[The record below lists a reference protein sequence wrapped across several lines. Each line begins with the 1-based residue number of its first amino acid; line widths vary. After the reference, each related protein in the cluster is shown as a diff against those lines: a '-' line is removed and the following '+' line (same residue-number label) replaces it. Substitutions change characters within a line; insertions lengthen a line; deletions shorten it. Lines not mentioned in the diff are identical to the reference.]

1 MESSQFSLLSG
12 PDLQAFGADHGAFG
26 DVGAGLFDTGDL
38 PTPDPYRLRLFSF
51 VTSGADSESFTFVRG
66 GTAPV
71 FFGDGTQSTA
81 SGSISKTYDTSSVPS
96 GSVFSVTTSDLF
108 GFGMDTGDGASSI
121 KNLNGLEFYWDALTN
136 TTSNLKLQNLGI
148 NQPMPEWRNGTT
160 HYTTINLKGNSI
172 PGPFPSSI
180 TAGNVFIQGNKFTGE
195 LPSIHP
201 TQTKKYQV
209 QGNAFEGSIHDISS
223 HTAIEAYL
231 AYGQDNGKTYSR
243 IYPKVMLT
251 GEIPN
256 LSGATALTFYH
267 VGAGEP
273 WNRGFKNDLSLAS
286 DFDVTNILTRFY
298 ASNCQLST
306 AEVDKILNAFANAG
320 TTSPNIIDL
329 SGTNGAPTSSGLA
342 DAASLVADG
351 WDVNL
356 PVGSGALP
364 SVTYTVKGRIAGNAS
379 SATFSNGVSIDDDP
393 TTYDLIIEVEA
404 GGNVNLTYTSQ
415 NDFDEFTIDSGT
427 VGSSSVGETNFAL
440 TNVQSNIECTITRT
454 D

>member
-1 MESSQFSLLSG
+1 
-12 PDLQAFGADHGAFG
+12 
-26 DVGAGLFDTGDL
+26 V
-38 PTPDPYRLRLFSF
+38 
-51 VTSGADSESFTFVRG
+51 
-66 GTAPV
+66 
-71 FFGDGTQSTA
+71 
-81 SGSISKTYDTSSVPS
+81 
-96 GSVFSVTTSDLF
+96 
-108 GFGMDTGDGASSI
+108 
-121 KNLNGLEFYWDALTN
+121 
-136 TTSNLKLQNLGI
+136 
-148 NQPMPEWRNGTT
+148 
-160 HYTTINLKGNSI
+160 
-172 PGPFPSSI
+172 
-180 TAGNVFIQGNKFTGE
+180 
-195 LPSIHP
+195 
-201 TQTKKYQV
+201 KYQ
-209 QGNAFEGSIHDISS
+209 
-223 HTAIEAYL
+223 
-231 AYGQDNGKTYSR
+231 TYR
-243 IYPKVMLT
+243 VLQH
-251 GEIPN
+251 
-256 LSGATALTFYH
+256 LTFYH

>member
-1 MESSQFSLLSG
+1 M
-12 PDLQAFGADHGAFG
+12 
-26 DVGAGLFDTGDL
+26 
-38 PTPDPYRLRLFSF
+38 
-51 VTSGADSESFTFVRG
+51 
-66 GTAPV
+66 
-71 FFGDGTQSTA
+71 
-81 SGSISKTYDTSSVPS
+81 
-96 GSVFSVTTSDLF
+96 
-108 GFGMDTGDGASSI
+108 
-121 KNLNGLEFYWDALTN
+121 
-136 TTSNLKLQNLGI
+136 GI
-148 NQPMPEWRNGTT
+148 TQPMPEWRNGTT

-172 PGPFPSSI
+172 PGPFPSTV
-180 TAGNVFIQGNKFTGE
+180 TAGNVFIQGNRFTGE

-256 LSGATALTFYH
+256 LSGATALNFYH

-329 SGTNGAPTSSGLA
+329 SGTNGYPTSAGLA
-342 DAASLVADG
+342 DRDTLVAAG
-351 WDVNL
+351 WTVNL
-356 PVGSGALP
+356 PA
-364 SVTYTVKGRIAGNAS
+364 
-379 SATFSNGVSIDDDP
+379 
-393 TTYDLIIEVEA
+393 
-404 GGNVNLTYTSQ
+404 
-415 NDFDEFTIDSGT
+415 
-427 VGSSSVGETNFAL
+427 
-440 TNVQSNIECTITRT
+440 
-454 D
+454 

>member
-26 DVGAGLFDTGDL
+26 DVGSGLVDTGDL

-51 VTSGADSESFTFVRG
+51 VTSGSDSESFSLTKG
-66 GTAPV
+66 GSTTV
-71 FFGDGTQSTA
+71 YFGDGTSSNSSPT
-81 SGSISKTYDTSSVPS
+81 ISKTYDTSSVPA
-96 GSVFSVTTSDLF
+96 GSVFSVTTDSLF
-108 GFGMDTGDGASSI
+108 YFGIDAGTVKD
-121 KNLNGLEFYWDALTN
+121 LNGLEFYWDAVTH
-136 TTSNLKLQNLGI
+136 TTTNLKLQDLGI
-148 NQPMPEWRNGTT
+148 KQPMPEWRNASI
-160 HYTTINLKGNSI
+160 HYNTLNLKGNSI
-172 PGPFPSSI
+172 PGQFPSTV
-180 TAGNVFIQGNKFTGE
+180 TAGNVFIQGNRFTGE

-209 QGNAFEGSIHDISS
+209 QSNAFEGSIHDISS